1 MNIDRIIFNSMK
13 PSLVLEAYM
22 EKIMAPLTHIPNGES
37 IIKGLPTHDEY
48 VAQAQKAQS
57 SMPLP
62 TNSLRKEAEALV
74 RQIIETPLVK
84 LPKGTNKVAFEQNGV
99 SYYLIGT
106 PVGTKHTNM
115 KVVSEE
121 TGEILHT
128 ATIAKEDFPKI
139 VVVDDF
145 TDESEIKCRP
155 TWGALHGELVTA
167 FVKLNPF
174 LNVEQLL
181 YDKRVLNY
189 PIRVGVLDK
198 QGKPVLDKDGRKS
211 IEVLRV
217 PVLDDQGNQIIENGV
232 VKMKVKT
239 EKRQVNPF
247 KLLLNRLGK
256 GDRVD
261 GVNHSMGTA
270 ETTLSVTPIFESCYY
285 PLVIKRISECSLG
298 KFPHHSDRLHSLKM
312 LTSYGRNPID
322 KGSPLAFYQPGG
334 NNGLEEKFLQ
344 EGPYN
349 FFQVNMSSESVFL
362 HPDSKV
368 VGGINIRGEKHA
380 GSGGWN
386 PNGQLTEIPFVNAV
400 APYEHKVSYNQHG
413 FNCTGGNPDLDGVD
427 ITREKIEANLNA
439 CGLNISYEDFIEQL
453 PPVLKGTSFAAPQ
466 RLAEDFNEYIA
477 DAVKANEGTLP
488 RGLDPD
494 FYKRL
499 ETLGIKNPVQGE
511 PQYNPKK

>member
-145 TDESEIKCRP
+145 VYKHHEDEY
-155 TWGALHGELVTA
+155 GASHGRTVCA
-167 FVKLNPF
+167 FLNRFNPF

-217 PVLDDQGNQIIENGV
+217 PVLDDQGNPIIENGV
-232 VKMKVKT
+232 VKMEVKT

-247 KLLLNRLGK
+247 ELLLNRLGK

-261 GVNHSMGTA
+261 GVNHSLGTA
-270 ETTLSVTPIFESCYY
+270 DITLLVPPLIEYCYY
-285 PLVIKRISECSLG
+285 PLVIKRISESSLG
-298 KFPHHSDRLHSLKM
+298 KFPHNSGKLNSLKM

-334 NNGLEEKFLQ
+334 NKGSKEKFLQ
-344 EGPYN
+344 EGPDN
-349 FFQVNMSSESVFL
+349 FFQVEMHSEPVFL
-362 HPDSKV
+362 HPYSKV

-380 GSGGWN
+380 DSSGWH
-386 PNGQLTEIPFVNAV
+386 PNGQLNEIPFVNAV
-400 APYEHKVSYNQHG
+400 APYEHKVSYNQYG
-413 FNCTGGNPDLDGVD
+413 INFTTGGDPDLDGVD

-439 CGLNISYEDFIEQL
+439 CGLNIPYEDFIEQL